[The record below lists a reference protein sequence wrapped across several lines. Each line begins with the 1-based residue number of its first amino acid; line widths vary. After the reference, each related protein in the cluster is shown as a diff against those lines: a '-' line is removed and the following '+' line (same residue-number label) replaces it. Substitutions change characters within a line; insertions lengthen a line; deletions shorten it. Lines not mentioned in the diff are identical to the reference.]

1 MNSVIPLFLSFAVY
15 DKTDKG
21 DKPMGSAMFNIAN
34 VLAAKGNTKGKH
46 AKGGG
51 TIFVKIQKYEEKG
64 TLRLQLKGIELKSTE
79 GLGLGILTRPNPF
92 FEIHKRSISG
102 SNWDLV
108 HRSAPVKNTLDPVFS
123 EAVIDLGTLCRGKLD
138 LPLFIRIFAH
148 DKKGKHEDMGGF
160 ETSVNG
166 LVAAKNFSSTQ
177 DINQADLASAFT
189 LRIGKNKKEMGQVV
203 VLRADLIGMETVAR
217 SQDPAPSE
225 PPKQDPAPSEPP
237 KQDPAPTIAAAPIV
251 PEVAVAYTP
260 PAPAPAPHS
269 PQPPTAYYAPQP
281 TAAYSPQP
289 TAAYYAPQPTT
300 TYSPQPPAG
309 PPSYTPPP
317 SDGAPFVPPGV
328 AAANAHQH
336 YTPPPPPPTF
346 EAYIE
351 GGCLFNLAVAIDFSA
366 SNGDPRQM
374 GNLHYASSWGD
385 DKNEYER
392 ALHDVGSVLAK
403 HDTEQRHPFWGF
415 SGKFQGQ
422 IRQSFQCGP
431 NAEVQGIDGIQSAY
445 RSMFTSRS
453 GMSMSE
459 PTTITDVIKTA
470 AHYAKKKSEQARY
483 EKCLSYTV
491 LMIITDG
498 KLEDFTKE
506 GRTIYDAND
515 APMSIVAVGVGSA
528 DFTGMR
534 YLNDIDRNGR
544 KMFNFLPY
552 DVLKSNPRMIEKV
565 TMEKVSEQ
573 LVQYFTSHGIKPGKK
588 VAKDIVFSF

>member
-79 GLGLGILTRPNPF
+79 GLGLGILVKPDPY
-92 FEIHKRSISG
+92 FELHRLTIDRKG
-102 SNWDLV
+102 WDLV
-108 HRSAPVKNTLDPVFS
+108 HRSPPVRNTLDPVWA
-123 EAVIDLGTLCRGKLD
+123 EAVIDLGTLCRGD
-138 LPLFIRIFAH
+138 MNLPLRIKVFDH
-148 DKKGKHEDMGGF
+148 EKNGKHVDMGEF
-160 ETSVNG
+160 QSSVNG
-166 LVAAKNFSSTQ
+166 LLASKNFSATQ